1 MYIFCLHYLNFPH
14 FWRATLSREK
24 AREIQKNEKYQISI
38 LFFALTLVYDPISVT
53 FVWINFGRYEWWFWC
68 HCRRNEKKLPV
79 KSVGGEG
86 AAISTYD
93 VVPGCTTYELGIK
106 YPPTPPGFFAAVINI
121 FLSRKYVKALFIV
134 FQLID
139 KIPHNVAF
147 ALVFLQIDKI
157 PHDVAFG

>member
-1 MYIFCLHYLNFPH
+1 MVVLMS
-14 FWRATLSREK
+14 LSQDE
-24 AREIQKNEKYQISI
+24 
-38 LFFALTLVYDPISVT
+38 
-53 FVWINFGRYEWWFWC
+53 
-68 HCRRNEKKLPV
+68 NEKKLPV

-121 FLSRKYVKALFIV
+121 FLSRKQLKALFIV

-147 ALVFLQIDKI
+147 ALVFLQIDKNKI
-157 PHDVAFG
+157 PYDVAFALIFSSNGQNSA